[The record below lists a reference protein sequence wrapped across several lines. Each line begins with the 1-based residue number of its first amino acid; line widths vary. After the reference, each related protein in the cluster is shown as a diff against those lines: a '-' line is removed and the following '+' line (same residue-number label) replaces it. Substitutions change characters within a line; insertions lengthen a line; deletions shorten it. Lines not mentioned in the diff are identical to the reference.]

1 MEEDETLTETEQKDQ
16 KRKYA
21 KRKDKKQAIIQILN
35 SISTSLQNE
44 NAERNSV
51 YFQNPF
57 IVFSFDSLT
66 HSFVYS
72 LKIHS
77 IIQLFN
83 QSIIQSIIQLF
94 NHSIIHSI
102 IQSIIHSIIQ
112 SFNHSIKLT
121 HSIIQSFNHSIKLTH
136 SIITH

>member
-1 MEEDETLTETEQKDQ
+1 MRWSVDFVATIIEEDETLTETEQKDQ

-57 IVFSFDSLT
+57 IVFSWIY
-66 HSFVYS
+66 SFLNLLYIN
-72 LKIHS
+72 L
-77 IIQLFN
+77 
-83 QSIIQSIIQLF
+83 
-94 NHSIIHSI
+94 
-102 IQSIIHSIIQ
+102 
-112 SFNHSIKLT
+112 SFKLT
-121 HSIIQSFNHSIKLTH
+121 LTLL
-136 SIITH
+136 